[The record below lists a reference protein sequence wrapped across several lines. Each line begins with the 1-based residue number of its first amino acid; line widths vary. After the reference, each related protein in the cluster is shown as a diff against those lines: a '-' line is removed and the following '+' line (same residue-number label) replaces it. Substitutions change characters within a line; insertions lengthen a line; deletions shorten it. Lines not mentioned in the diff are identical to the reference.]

1 MALGA
6 DRYASRGDTFAF
18 LGCVLLSVA
27 AMSLPERIRD
37 PLARGLRQ
45 TVLAPFLALQQQT
58 ELLSA
63 SLARYDAVVAQRDSA
78 ALAATFLPELR
89 SENTRLRSLLGLG
102 TRLSS
107 GYVPAEVLHEPEPS
121 SALTFIVS
129 AGKNQGVKPLS
140 AVVSPE
146 GLVGIVSSVDAK
158 TSVVV
163 SWAHPEFRASAMAA
177 DGSVYGIVAPHG
189 SEGPRLWLLE
199 LQGVAYRQVVP
210 TGTVILAALV
220 VLQFSVRGR
229 LGGDRVAPDFLLLAL
244 LIYTIRARPG
254 PSAAAGFLVGLLRDA
269 LTPASFGAGALA
281 HTLVGYL
288 SSWSKAVFFAEN
300 LFVNGCLFFAGTWCR
315 NLAVALASGKLKGG
329 LLGWEL
335 LVWSPIQSL
344 TTAVAG
350 VLVLW
355 LFGRH
360 LAIRLSDA

>member
-6 DRYASRGDTFAF
+6 DRYASRGAACPF
-18 LGCVLLSVA
+18 LGCALLCVA
-27 AMSLPERIRD
+27 AWSRPERSGD
-37 PLARGLRQ
+37 PLARDLRQ

-63 SLARYDAVVAQRDSA
+63 SLERYDAVVAQRDSA

-89 SENTRLRSLLGLG
+89 GENARLRSLLGLG

-129 AGKNQGVKPLS
+129 AGKKQGVKPLS
-140 AVVSPE
+140 AVVSPD

-189 SEGPRLWLLE
+189 TEGPRAWLLE
-199 LQGVAYRQVVP
+199 LQGVAYSQLVP
-210 TGTVILAALV
+210 DGATILP
-220 VLQFSVRGR
+220 SG
-229 LGGDRVAPDFLLLAL
+229 LGGVLPRGLPLG
-244 LIYTIRARPG
+244 TGPG
-254 PSAAAGFLVGLLRDA
+254 GAAVAGFLIGLLRDA

-288 SSWSKAVFFAEN
+288 SAWGKAVFFAEN
-300 LFVNGCLFFAGTWCR
+300 VWVNGYLFFAGTWLR
-315 NLAVALASGKLKGG
+315 NLVVALASGKLKGTM
-329 LLGWEL
+329 LGWEL
-335 LVWSPIQSL
+335 LVWSPLQSG

-350 VLVLW
+350 MLVLW

-360 LAIRLSDA
+360 LAIRLGEA